1 MSSGDGINEYVNPSK
16 VVPELGAR
24 CESPSLKDCLAQVE
38 ARQLLVG
45 LYRSHND
52 QYDVAT
58 VIRSEQRAA
67 EMEAAGHHLVGLYVV
82 PQANVELLQSAERSQ
97 ANQFNRARSE
107 VSRSA
112 LLRKTSEHLRLAG
125 KLSALA
131 DTEML
136 RLGAV
141 SVFDDYRT
149 GQFSNLDR
157 IDLRWCAPD
166 WFEYIPNEDA
176 HFYFT
181 KPNAEQVS
189 PGRLFTDGGS
199 IPKLFTFAK
208 NLSPWGY
215 LPAFLLHDW
224 QFDLHHS
231 GASGESFESVRD
243 TMMEALK
250 TLMVMGTFPR
260 SELDFNLIYVG
271 INSSIARDVWNSA
284 PGLTLPSGATT

>member
-1 MSSGDGINEYVNPSK
+1 MSSGDRMNEYVNPSR

-45 LYRSHND
+45 LYRSNND
-52 QYDVAT
+52 QNDVAT

-67 EMEAAGHHLVGLYVV
+67 EMAAGGHHLVGLYVV

-97 ANQFNRARSE
+97 ANQFNLARSE

-141 SVFDDYRT
+141 SVFDDYQT

-176 HFYFT
+176 HFHFT

-189 PGRLFTDGGS
+189 PGRMFTDGGS

-231 GASGESFESVRD
+231 GASAESFESVRD

-250 TLMVMGTFPR
+250 TLMVMGTCPR

-284 PGLTLPSGATT
+284 PGLTLPGGATT